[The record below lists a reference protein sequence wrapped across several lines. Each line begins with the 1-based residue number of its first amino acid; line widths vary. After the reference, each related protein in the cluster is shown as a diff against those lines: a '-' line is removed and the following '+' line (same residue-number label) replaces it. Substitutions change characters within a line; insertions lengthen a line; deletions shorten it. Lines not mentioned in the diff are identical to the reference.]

1 MILST
6 LDISCFRNIKQ
17 LTIDPHHR
25 LNLITGD
32 NGSGKTSVLEAI
44 QCLATGHSFRT
55 RKPKELIASH
65 EQSYRLTASFE
76 DVSTRRQYRA
86 GLERARDG
94 DISLRLNFEDVK
106 NQAEITH
113 LLPVMALTPDSHQ
126 LIKEGPELRRQFLNW
141 GLFHVEPSFM
151 EAWRNFKRSLSQ
163 RNQLI
168 RERASDKDIE
178 IWNIP
183 LSNAAEIINTAR
195 ESYVV
200 KLNTQLIKRLEDME
214 VMFHVELRYR
224 SGWNTDQS
232 LADVLSSNIETH
244 RRMKTTTDGPHRA
257 ELVISIDEILA
268 KQVLSRGEQK
278 VLVYALHLAQLDIL
292 NEISQRNAIVLC
304 DDLTSELD
312 IFHSKAIINQLVTLE
327 GQTFVTGVDLSVLQ
341 ALDHERFHMEHGNI
355 ERDYNKRLPT

>member
-1 MILST
+1 MILSA

-17 LTIDPHHR
+17 LTIEPHPR

-32 NGSGKTSVLEAI
+32 NGSGKSSVLEAI

-55 RKPKELIASH
+55 RKPKELITRD
-65 EQSYRLTASFE
+65 EQSYRLTASFKDLTTE
-76 DVSTRRQYRA
+76 RQHRA

-94 DISLRLNFEDVK
+94 DISLRLDYEDIK
-106 NQAEITH
+106 SQAEITQ
-113 LLPVMALTPDSHQ
+113 LLPIMALTPDSHQ

-151 EAWRNFKRSLSQ
+151 NAWRNFKRALSQ

-168 RERASDKDIE
+168 RERASDNNVSV
-178 IWNIP
+178 WNIP
-183 LSNAAEIINTAR
+183 LSDAATVINTTR
-195 ESYVV
+195 DSYVLQ
-200 KLNTQLIKRLEDME
+200 LNTHLAKRLKEME

-224 SGWNTDQS
+224 PGWDINQS
-232 LADVLSSNIETH
+232 LKDVLEQNIDTH

-257 ELVISIDEILA
+257 DLLISVDDILA

-278 VLVYALHLAQLDIL
+278 VLVYALHLSQLDIL
-292 NEISQRNAIVLC
+292 NEVAQRNAIVLC

-312 IFHSKAIINQLVTLE
+312 VFHSKALITQLIALE
-327 GQTFVTGVDLSVLQ
+327 GQTFVSGVDLGVLET
-341 ALDHERFHMEHGNI
+341 LDHERFHMEHGNI
-355 ERDYNKRLPT
+355 ERDYNQGLPT

>member
-1 MILST
+1 MILT
-6 LDISCFRNIKQ
+6 NLDISCFRNIKR
-17 LTIDPHHR
+17 LAINPHAR

-32 NGSGKTSVLEAI
+32 NGSGKSSVLEAI

-55 RKPKELIASH
+55 RKPKELVARD

-76 DVSTRRQYRA
+76 DISTKRQHRA

-94 DISLRLNFEDVK
+94 DISLRLNFEDIK
-106 NQAEITH
+106 SQAEITQ

-151 EAWRNFKRSLSQ
+151 ATWRNFKRSLSQ

-168 RERASDKDIE
+168 RERSSDKDIG
-178 IWNIP
+178 IWDMP
-183 LSNAAEIINTAR
+183 LSDAAEVINTAR
-195 ESYVV
+195 DAYVL
-200 KLNTQLIKRLEDME
+200 KLNTYLIKRLEEME
-214 VMFHVELRYR
+214 VRFHVELRYR
-224 SGWNTDQS
+224 SGWDTS
-232 LADVLSSNIETH
+232 LSLDVALKNNIETH

-257 ELVISIDEILA
+257 DLLISVNETLA
-268 KQVLSRGEQK
+268 KHVLSRGEQK
-278 VLVYALHLAQLDIL
+278 VLVYALHLSQLDVL
-292 NEISQRNAIVLC
+292 NEVAQRNAIVLC

-312 IFHSKAIINQLVTLE
+312 VFHSKAIINQLMALE
-327 GQTFVTGVDLSVLQ
+327 GQTFVTGVNLSVLL

-355 ERDYNKRLPT
+355 ERDYTQELST